1 MRLSHHIASGRGTF
15 GAMAAGVNSAIDG
28 DREPPHPA
36 RAGSGVN
43 DNPAP
48 DLAAP
53 DLAAQA
59 LATALALEAGSPA
72 ERLALLLA
80 CIEADPDG
88 RLRLPSTPGHRIV
101 LTDLRLDSESLRP
114 HHTAAASPPV
124 WWHKDGG
131 ASLRHAELRNV
142 DLHGADLSGAD
153 LTGADFSGAG
163 MRSATL
169 RGAQLEGGDFSD
181 ADLSGSDFSSVR
193 ASEAA
198 FSNALLEDARFAGAT
213 LRFAKFSGALL
224 DSANFEGA
232 DLWAARMDGIDATD
246 ALMRGAVLQEAN
258 LAGATL
264 TGANLEGAELKKVDF
279 HGAKLAGA
287 DLRTA
292 TLARANLEGAD
303 LTGASLPRVDLSSCN
318 LRHVRLAGAWLEST
332 RFSVEQL
339 GEGLGEELAGEFEAA
354 RRGYLGLE
362 QNFRGLG
369 NPEAASWAYR
379 RARRMGKRGA
389 WQAARNAVRQRSL
402 RTGPLLLLS
411 WFGDAFA
418 EWLCDYGESLVR
430 VLRAYIVTL
439 CAFAAFYGL
448 TDSLQHTAE
457 SGGARVGQA
466 VHNPFELLGFSFLN
480 MCTSGVPDIGL
491 KPAGHVV
498 YFVSSMQY
506 VLGVVLIG
514 LFGYVLGNR
523 LRR

>member
-1 MRLSHHIASGRGTF
+1 MRGISLEVDASTIAGKAGLMKIGGTP
-15 GAMAAGVNSAIDG
+15 AAGSRCARVSTGPNIEQPAAAG
-28 DREPPHPA
+28 DH
-36 RAGSGVN
+36 
-43 DNPAP
+43 
-48 DLAAP
+48 
-53 DLAAQA
+53 
-59 LATALALEAGSPA
+59 ALEAAAPA

-80 CIEADPDG
+80 SIDADPDG
-88 RLRLPSTPGHRIV
+88 RLRLPVVPGRRLALH
-101 LTDLRLDSESLRP
+101 DLRLDSESLRP
-114 HHTAAASPPV
+114 HTEGVAPPV

-131 ASLRHAELRNV
+131 ASLRFAELRDT

-153 LTGADFSGAG
+153 LTGADFTGAA

-169 RGAQLEGGDFSD
+169 RGAQLEGGMFAD
-181 ADLSGSDFSSVR
+181 ADLSGSDFSGVR
-193 ASEAA
+193 ASEAQFA
-198 FSNALLEDARFAGAT
+198 NALLEDARFAGAT

-224 DSANFEGA
+224 DSANFERA

-258 LAGATL
+258 LAGADL
-264 TGANLEGAELKKVDF
+264 TGANLEGAELKKVDLR
-279 HGAKLAGA
+279 GAKLVGA
-287 DLRTA
+287 DLRGA
-292 TLARANLEGAD
+292 TLARADLEDAD

-339 GEGLGEELAGEFEAA
+339 GDGLGEELAGEFDAA

-362 QNFRGLG
+362 QNFRGQG

-389 WQAARNAVRQRSL
+389 WQAMREAVRARSV
-402 RTGPLLLLS
+402 RTAPLLFVS

-430 VLRAYIVTL
+430 VLRAYLVTL
-439 CAFAAFYGL
+439 GAFAVYYGL
-448 TDSLQHTAE
+448 TDSLRYTAE
-457 SGGARVGQA
+457 SGGARVGEP
-466 VHNPFELLGFSFLN
+466 VHDVFELLGFSFLD

-491 KPAGHVV
+491 KPALHFV
-498 YFVSSMQY
+498 YFVSSVQY